1 MTQVVTEYLDAHLI
15 EKPFDI
21 AQVTLVERRR
31 AAEIRI
37 ERVANRRNLIEH
49 GPQLAKARVS
59 LPNPVFCGDF
69 HEINAGRHGLGEIPN
84 EWFPQPESGAVYQA
98 PRPSANFSGMK
109 QGSQPSHRLIPP
121 LPRNFLYVWFMIAV
135 QSTAVQTTTGVAGA
149 MRFGKSGKRLG
160 ARRRTPLVLQTHAT
174 ECGAAC
180 LASILGYFGRWLP
193 FGELRTICK
202 VSRDGASADDLSR
215 AAKHCD
221 LKCVGYRLNAGQLR
235 GLRLPLILWW
245 ECRHFVVLEG
255 WRGDWF
261 YVNDPALGRRK
272 ISAEDFHA
280 GFSKVALEF
289 EPGEGFAP
297 GGDKPGLLRRLP
309 VWLEG
314 SWGGVAFISAC
325 SLLLS
330 CLMLAPA
337 AVLGVFI
344 DHVLGA
350 GLPWRDALIG
360 VLLAAAAAAYGVSW
374 LQATWLQRLKT
385 RIAVNAGND
394 YLTHFLRLPLEFFRH
409 RVSGDLVSR
418 LRSTNDIARTL
429 GEQLI
434 GAALE
439 GLMCLVFL
447 AAMLTL
453 QPLLALVLLAL
464 GVLHVS
470 LLLAIMRWRDDYSQV
485 WRSEHGKL
493 AGAGAMMMEQLS
505 VLRGTGAEDNAFRN
519 WSANQAREVS
529 SRQQMVEYSH
539 FAAALAVLFIGL
551 SVAAVLGFGS
561 AAVMSGQMTLGGLLG
576 FLIIA
581 GLFMRPMSRFAGVV
595 DDWQD
600 LGINLQRLDDIFVA
614 PRDPAF
620 DRAGDTGESS
630 AAGGIATLDG
640 RLRLT
645 GRIEIRDITFGYVRG
660 GEPLIRNFSLTVEPG
675 QRVALVGPSG
685 SGKSTLGY
693 LIAGLYQ
700 PWSGAILFDGRPL
713 EQIPTGVWQRSL
725 AMVDQEAVLFSGTVR
740 ENITLWNRMVPDEAL
755 TAAARDARIHE
766 EIIRRPLGYESEI
779 EDGGGNF
786 SGGQRQRL
794 EIARALLNDPKVLV
808 LDEAT
813 NALDA
818 ITEAQVDRALRRRG
832 CTCLIIAHRLN
843 TIRDSDEI
851 IVFDKA
857 GIAQRGT
864 HDELIR
870 NKEGRYY
877 RLVHSG

>member
-1 MTQVVTEYLDAHLI
+1 M
-15 EKPFDI
+15 P
-21 AQVTLVERRR
+21 
-31 AAEIRI
+31 
-37 ERVANRRNLIEH
+37 
-49 GPQLAKARVS
+49 
-59 LPNPVFCGDF
+59 
-69 HEINAGRHGLGEIPN
+69 
-84 EWFPQPESGAVYQA
+84 
-98 PRPSANFSGMK
+98 
-109 QGSQPSHRLIPP
+109 
-121 LPRNFLYVWFMIAV
+121 
-135 QSTAVQTTTGVAGA
+135 
-149 MRFGKSGKRLG
+149 FGKNRKRLG
-160 ARRRTPLVLQTHAT
+160 ARRRTPLVMQTHAT

-193 FGELRTICK
+193 FGELRTISK
-202 VSRDGASADDLSR
+202 VSRDGASADNLSH
-215 AAKHCD
+215 AAEHCG

-261 YVNDPALGRRK
+261 YLNDPAIGRRK
-272 ISAEDFHA
+272 VSAEDFHA
-280 GFSKVALEF
+280 GFSQIALEF

-309 VWLEG
+309 VLLEG
-314 SWGGVAFISAC
+314 SWGGVTFILAC

-330 CLMLAPA
+330 CLMLVPA
-337 AVLGVFI
+337 AALGVFI

-350 GLPWRDALIG
+350 DLPWRNALVG
-360 VLLAAAAAAYGVSW
+360 VLLAAAALGYGVSW
-374 LQATWLQRLKT
+374 LQATWLQRLTT
-385 RIAVNAGND
+385 RISVNAGND

-409 RVSGDLVSR
+409 RVGGDLVSR

-439 GLMCLVFL
+439 GVMCLVFL
-447 AAMLTL
+447 TAMLTL
-453 QPLLALVLLAL
+453 QPVLALVVLAL
-464 GVLHVS
+464 GALHVS
-470 LLLAIMRWRDDYSQV
+470 LLLAIMRWRDDYSHV
-485 WRSEHGKL
+485 WRSEQGKL
-493 AGAGAMMMEQLS
+493 AGSGAMMIEQLT
-505 VLRGTGAEDNAFRN
+505 VLRGTGAEDNAFRH

-539 FAAALAVLFIGL
+539 FSAALAVLFTGL
-551 SVAAVLGFGS
+551 SVAALLSLGS
-561 AAVMSGQMTLGGLLG
+561 ASVMTGQMTLGGLLG
-576 FLIIA
+576 FLIVA
-581 GLFMRPMSRFAGVV
+581 GLFMRPMSRFAAVV

-600 LGINLQRLDDIFVA
+600 LEINLQRLDDIIAA
-614 PRDPAF
+614 PRDPVF
-620 DRAGDTGESS
+620 DRDGDAGESS
-630 AAGGIATLDG
+630 SADGSGGIATLDG

-645 GRIEIRDITFGYVRG
+645 GRVEMRDVTFGYVRDE
-660 GEPLIRNFSLTVEPG
+660 EPLIRNFSLTIEPG

-685 SGKSTLGY
+685 SGKSTLAY

-700 PWSGAILFDGRPL
+700 PWSGTILFDGRPRD
-713 EQIPTGVWQRSL
+713 QIPVEIWQRSL
-725 AMVDQEAVLFSGTVR
+725 SMVDQEAILFSGTVR

-755 TAAARDARIHE
+755 TAATRDARIHE
-766 EIIRRPLGYESEI
+766 EIIRRPLGYESEV

-818 ITEAQVDRALRRRG
+818 INEAEVDRALRRRG

-851 IVFDKA
+851 IVFDNA

-864 HDELIR
+864 HDQLMR
-870 NKEGRYY
+870 DLEGRYY
-877 RLVHSG
+877 RLIHAG